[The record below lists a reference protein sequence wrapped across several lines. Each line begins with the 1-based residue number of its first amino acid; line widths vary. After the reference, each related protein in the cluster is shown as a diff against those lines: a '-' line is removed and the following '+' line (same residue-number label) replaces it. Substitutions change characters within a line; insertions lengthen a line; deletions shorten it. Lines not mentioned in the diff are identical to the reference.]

1 MKKILI
7 VWTFIAVFLISGLT
21 YLGLN
26 IKKQN
31 APYRKLEAELEK
43 QAISLIGENPIY
55 GQNRNKI
62 TLEDLKNNNYKIDMK
77 VNNDICTDGYVLVE
91 KNMGLYKYTGYIKC
105 NNYTSH
111 GFKN

>member
-1 MKKILI
+1 
-7 VWTFIAVFLISGLT
+7 
-21 YLGLN
+21 
-26 IKKQN
+26 
-31 APYRKLEAELEK
+31 
-43 QAISLIGENPIY
+43 
-55 GQNRNKI
+55 
-62 TLEDLKNNNYKIDMK
+62 MK